1 MKTGNTG
8 KCNFWVDFCLLFV
21 FAVAFQ
27 CSCVK
32 KPPIAFP
39 ANSRSAEGPAAIF
52 EDDFPFYL
60 SDKTEDPE
68 LLIPKARKGCKA
80 KILGDGL
87 ENFALRDSVMEKAQK
102 SIEIQTYIFADD
114 EIGRRTFE
122 LMRAKNQE
130 GVNTRL
136 VIDTGVKFGKKSRE
150 FFHEIKDSKVELAGY
165 EQKWKSFFSPNYI
178 PTGNELNMRYH
189 EKYLVVDN
197 AIGVVGGTNIAEEYA
212 GIDSQKEKAVRDQDV
227 LLTGPV
233 VDDMR
238 RAFAQNFRDLKYLEK
253 SRPVFVRKLFKTDAG
268 SPDADIPSQSV
279 ASADRFGITNFTDDN
294 VTARLIR
301 SRPKY
306 GETYIYQSYIYL
318 LNSARKNVLIMNSYY
333 IPDKTLNDAVI
344 NAARRGV
351 NVSMVIDVGKAKD
364 ALQIQPVITRHYYK
378 PLVEAGVKVYEW
390 QSTLR
395 GEGALHAKVA
405 VFDDRVSIIG
415 SYNLDPRC
423 KLLNTENIVVMD
435 SEKVA
440 GALTDYIHEKDLPK
454 SELVSAEKAK
464 KYRYPKQPWALVR
477 LSMAMIIK
485 DHW

>member
-8 KCNFWVDFCLLFV
+8 RCNFLSAFYLF
-21 FAVAFQ
+21 FALALVLEY
-27 CSCVK
+27 SCVK
-32 KPPIAFP
+32 RPPIAFP
-39 ANSRSAEGPAAIF
+39 ANSRSADGPAEIF
-52 EDDFPFYL
+52 KDDFPFYV
-60 SDKTEDPE
+60 SEKTEDLS
-68 LLIPKARKGCKA
+68 LLAPKARKGCKV
-80 KILGDGL
+80 KVLPDGV

-102 SIEIQTYIFADD
+102 SLEIQTYIFAND
-114 EIGRRTFE
+114 EIGKRTFE
-122 LMRAKNQE
+122 LMREKNRQGAK
-130 GVNTRL
+130 TRL
-136 VIDTGVKFGKKSRE
+136 IIDTGAKFGKKSRE
-150 FFHEIKDSKVELAGY
+150 FFDEIKASGVEFAGY
-165 EQKWKSFFSPNYI
+165 EPKWKSFFSPNYMPSAI
-178 PTGNELNMRYH
+178 EMDMRYH

-197 AIGVVGGTNIAEEYA
+197 AIGIVGGTNIAEEYA
-212 GIDSQKEKAVRDQDV
+212 GRDSKKEKAVRDQDV

-233 VDDMR
+233 VDDLR
-238 RAFAQNFRDLKYLEK
+238 RAFEQNFRDLKYLEG
-253 SRPVFVRKLFKTDAG
+253 SRPVLIRRLFKTDAKIQ
-268 SPDADIPSQSV
+268 DDDISSRPVSSD
-279 ASADRFGITNFTDDN
+279 DRFEIKNFTDEN

-318 LNSARKNVLIMNSYY
+318 LNSARKNVLIVNSYY

-378 PLVEAGVKVYEW
+378 PLVDAGVRVYEW
-390 QSTLR
+390 QPTIH
-395 GEGALHAKVA
+395 GGGALHAKVA

-440 GALTDYIHEKDLPK
+440 GALTDYIHENDLPK
-454 SELVSAEKAK
+454 SELVSAQKAK
-464 KYRYPKQPWALVR
+464 NYQYPKQPWALIR
-477 LSMAMIIK
+477 LSWAMTIK

>member
-8 KCNFWVDFCLLFV
+8 RCNFPGAFCFLFI
-21 FAVAFQ
+21 FALAFEF
-27 CSCVK
+27 SCVK

-39 ANSRSAEGPAAIF
+39 ANSRAGQGPAEIF
-52 EDDFPFYL
+52 KDDFPFYV
-60 SDKTEDPE
+60 SEKTEDPE
-68 LLIPKARKGCKA
+68 LLTPKARTGCKV
-80 KILGDGL
+80 KVLGDGA

-102 SIEIQTYIFADD
+102 SLEVQTYIFADD

-122 LMRAKNQE
+122 LMRAKNKQ
-130 GVNTRL
+130 GIKTRL
-136 VIDTGVKFGKKSRE
+136 IIDTGAKFGKKSRE
-150 FFHEIKDSKVELAGY
+150 FFDEIKGSGVELAGY
-165 EQKWKSFFSPNYI
+165 EPKWKSFFSPNYI
-178 PTGNELNMRYH
+178 PSATEMDMRYH

-197 AIGVVGGTNIAEEYA
+197 AVGIVGGTNIAEEYA
-212 GIDSQKEKAVRDQDV
+212 GMDSKKEKAVRDQDV

-238 RAFAQNFRDLKYLEK
+238 RAFAQNFRDIKYLEG
-253 SRPVFVRKLFKTDAG
+253 SRPVFIRKLFKTDAKV
-268 SPDADIPSQSV
+268 PDNDI
-279 ASADRFGITNFTDDN
+279 ASRPVDSDDRFEIKNFTDEDA
-294 VTARLIR
+294 TARLIR

-318 LNSARKNVLIMNSYY
+318 LNSARKNVLILNSYY

-351 NVSMVIDVGKAKD
+351 KVSMVIDVGKAKD
-364 ALQIQPVITRHYYK
+364 ALQIQPVITRHYYQ
-378 PLVEAGVKVYEW
+378 PLVDAGVNVYEW

-395 GEGALHAKVA
+395 GGGALHAKVA

-423 KLLNTENIVVMD
+423 KLLNTENVVVMD

-440 GALTDYIHEKDLPK
+440 GALTEYIHEKDLPN

-464 KYRYPKQPWALVR
+464 QYRYPKQPWALIR
-477 LSMAMIIK
+477 LSWAMVIK